1 METATA
7 PNRPKSY
14 YLQALLATS
23 FCFFP
28 LGIVSIFYSIKA
40 REAEKRG
47 DFDAA
52 RNAVSLVKR
61 FILYSVIVGI
71 ILGGLNFLTMLS
83 LFKVEI
89 TQLITTY
96 FVFVI
101 YHFCVFCF
109 IRRYYDF

>member
-1 METATA
+1 METATS

-14 YLQALLATS
+14 YIQALLATS
-23 FCFFP
+23 FCCFP

-47 DFDAA
+47 DFEAA
-52 RNAVSLVKR
+52 RNAASLVKR

-71 ILGGLNFLTMLS
+71 ILGGLNFLSMMS
-83 LFKVEI
+83 LFKVEM
-89 TQLITTY
+89 TPLFTTY
-96 FVFVI
+96 FILAI

-109 IRRYYDF
+109 IRRYYEF